1 MPMPKDAKISRGYA
15 TIVGDPDA
23 LDFRA
28 ISEKMTADGHK
39 MNHSSAR
46 NYLIRGLKKI
56 ASALSDHYG
65 LPTDPTA
72 IDDIVRSPEFHEGIK
87 AVICERLCDGRT
99 RRPI

>member
-1 MPMPKDAKISRGYA
+1 MSMPKNAKIQRGYA

-28 ISEKMTADGHK
+28 ISERMTDEGHT

-56 ASALSDHYG
+56 AAALSDHYG
-65 LPTDPTA
+65 LPTDQAALDTM
-72 IDDIVRSPEFHEGIK
+72 VRSPEFHEGIRL
-87 AVICERLCDGRT
+87 VICERICDVRDRGHT
-99 RRPI
+99 